1 MYENKF
7 LNEFERQI
15 NLQLN
20 VYYGKL
26 CKKSRKLQRDVYV
39 RLLKIIIQ
47 KIIYLGFQ
55 GNTNLSKSEPL
66 LRINCPK
73 TNKYQENAS
82 LAKKF

>member
-1 MYENKF
+1 MGNFAKNHGNY
-7 LNEFERQI
+7 R
-15 NLQLN
+15 
-20 VYYGKL
+20 
-26 CKKSRKLQRDVYV
+26 RDVYV

-55 GNTNLSKSEPL
+55 GNTNLSLSEPL